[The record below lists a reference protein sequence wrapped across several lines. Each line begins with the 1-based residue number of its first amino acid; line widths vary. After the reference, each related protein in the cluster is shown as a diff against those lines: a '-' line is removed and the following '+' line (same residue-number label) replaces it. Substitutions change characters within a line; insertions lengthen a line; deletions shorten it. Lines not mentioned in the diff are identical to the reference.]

1 MLCMYACMC
10 ACMHVCICMYGWM
23 CVYVYKSMYM
33 HSVYKGITINKINK
47 NLKFEKESRDGNER

>member
-1 MLCMYACMC
+1 
-10 ACMHVCICMYGWM
+10 MHVCVHACMYVYVCMDG

-47 NLKFEKESRDGNER
+47 NLKFEKESRDGNEK